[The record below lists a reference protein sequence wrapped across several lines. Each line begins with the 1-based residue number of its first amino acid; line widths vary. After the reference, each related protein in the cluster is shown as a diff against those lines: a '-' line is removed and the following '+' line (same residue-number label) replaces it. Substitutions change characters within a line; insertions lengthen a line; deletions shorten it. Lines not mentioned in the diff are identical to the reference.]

1 MHTADGSCV
10 VVVQCRTSSPRWDS
24 TVSTSPRP
32 ELKDSTGWLSSRRL
46 LHLSARPLANFPIP
60 GITFID
66 FLPLLRTPGDFEM
79 LLTHFMNH
87 IYNVTM
93 PAAGITKI
101 DVVVGLDAR
110 GFLLGSV
117 HTVLAR

>member
-1 MHTADGSCV
+1 
-10 VVVQCRTSSPRWDS
+10 
-24 TVSTSPRP
+24 
-32 ELKDSTGWLSSRRL
+32 
-46 LHLSARPLANFPIP
+46 
-60 GITFID
+60 
-66 FLPLLRTPGDFEM
+66 M